1 MSIEKNYDPAAT
13 EIRLYQMWEASGA
26 FACDVTSSKPPY
38 TIMMPPPNVT
48 GSLHMGH
55 ALTFTLQDILVR
67 YHRMKG
73 YDVLWQPGTDHAGI
87 ATQMVVER
95 QLAAQKLDRR
105 DMGRE
110 AFLKKVWEWKAE
122 SGGTITKQ
130 LRRLGASC
138 DWSRERFTMDEG
150 MSRAIMREFVQLYR
164 DGLIFRDK
172 RLVNWDPKMLTAV
185 SDLEVEQKEVKGNM
199 WYFRYPLED
208 DLSTCLV
215 IATTRPET
223 MLGDGAVA
231 VHPDDDRYKHL
242 VGRRVMLP
250 LANRLIPII
259 ADEYSDPT
267 KGTGAVK
274 ITPAHDFNDYEVSL
288 RHNLPGIRVINHD
301 GTMNHLTGEFE
312 GLTVAEARKAVAKKL
327 KEKDL
332 LVRIDTDYKNRVGTC
347 YKCGSVIE
355 PMLLDQW
362 FIDMKKLASPAV
374 KALKNKEI
382 VFYPEAKR
390 EQVITYLES
399 VKDWNISRQIAWG
412 IPIPAFQNVEDSDD
426 WIFNTQV
433 DELEITVD
441 GKTYR
446 RDPDVFDT
454 WFSSSQWPF
463 VTLDYPDSEDFKK
476 FYPNTVMETGQD
488 ILYQWVARMI
498 CLGLYVT
505 GEIPFK
511 NVYLHGMV
519 RSEDG
524 RKMSKSLGNVI
535 DPKEVLEAYGADAIR
550 MGILSGRSAGYSAA
564 YAPGKI
570 IAGRNFC
577 NKLWNIARYA
587 QSEHTSVPTNH
598 SPAPKSIADHWI
610 LSRLTRAQSE
620 ISKLIEDY
628 RFSEAYEVL
637 YHFIWNEV
645 ADWYIEASKGSESR
659 ELLHYV
665 INKGLQLAHPFAP
678 FVTETIWQQINP
690 GTYLITTKWETVI
703 EFDPKKAEEF
713 NGIQAIVLEIRAIN
727 SSLGIKK
734 VPLEYKESQLIK
746 ENDELLKKLARLS
759 SVNEAKEEKGVHLA
773 TTTENCWLAID
784 ETITR
789 SYLLK
794 LQDRIRVSESSINQL
809 QGRLSN
815 ESYTRNAPKKIVEQT
830 QEALAKEMEILKTLK
845 TELENFSK

>member
-1 MSIEKNYDPAAT
+1 MVD
-13 EIRLYQMWEASGA
+13 R
-26 FACDVTSSKPPY
+26 
-38 TIMMPPPNVT
+38 
-48 GSLHMGH
+48 
-55 ALTFTLQDILVR
+55 TF
-67 YHRMKG
+67 
-73 YDVLWQPGTDHAGI
+73 
-87 ATQMVVER
+87 
-95 QLAAQKLDRR
+95 
-105 DMGRE
+105 
-110 AFLKKVWEWKAE
+110 
-122 SGGTITKQ
+122 
-130 LRRLGASC
+130 
-138 DWSRERFTMDEG
+138 
-150 MSRAIMREFVQLYR
+150 
-164 DGLIFRDK
+164 
-172 RLVNWDPKMLTAV
+172 
-185 SDLEVEQKEVKGNM
+185 
-199 WYFRYPLED
+199 
-208 DLSTCLV
+208 
-215 IATTRPET
+215 
-223 MLGDGAVA
+223 
-231 VHPDDDRYKHL
+231 
-242 VGRRVMLP
+242 
-250 LANRLIPII
+250 
-259 ADEYSDPT
+259 
-267 KGTGAVK
+267 GTGVVK

-746 ENDELLKKLARLS
+746 ENDELLKKLATLS
-759 SVNEAKEEKGVHLA
+759 SVKEAKEEKGVHLA
-773 TTTENCWLAID
+773 TTTENCWLVID

>member
-1 MSIEKNYDPAAT
+1 MALDTVYEPKKHEAKIYALWEENDLFAPSKEGEPFSIVLP
-13 EIRLYQMWEASGA
+13 L
-26 FACDVTSSKPPY
+26 
-38 TIMMPPPNVT
+38 PNANA
-48 GSLHMGH
+48 SLHIGH
-55 ALTFTLQDILVR
+55 TLMFAIQDVMAR
-67 YHRMKG
+67 YYRMQG
-73 YDVLWQPGTDHAGI
+73 RSVLWVPGADHAGFE
-87 ATQMVVER
+87 TQVVYEKH
-95 QLAAQKLDRR
+95 LAKEGKSRFDFS
-105 DMGRE
+105 RE
-110 AFLKKVWEWKAE
+110 ELFEQIWKFVE
-122 SGGTITKQ
+122 KNKETFSSQ
-130 LRRLGASC
+130 FRELGASL
-138 DWSRERFTMDEG
+138 DWKHFTFSLDKKVVDSSYSVFKKMWEDKY
-150 MSRAIMREFVQLYR
+150 IYR
-164 DGLIFRDK
+164 GE
-172 RLVNWDPKMLTAV
+172 RLVNYCTVHRTGFADI
-185 SDLEVEQKEVKGNM
+185 EVLFEDKTSPL
-199 WYFRYPLED
+199 YFLKYGPFEL
-208 DLSTCLV
+208 
-215 IATTRPET
+215 ATTRPET
-223 MLGDGAVA
+223 IFGDTAVA
-231 VHPDDDRYKHL
+231 VHPEDDRYTNL
-242 VGRRVMLP
+242 VNTVITVEGPNGPFEVRVV
-250 LANRLIPII
+250 
-259 ADEYSDPT
+259 ADEMVDRT
-267 KGTGAVK
+267 FGTGVVK

-773 TTTENCWLAID
+773 TTTENCWLVID